1 MDFIFLISMNYV
13 IPMIRTGV
21 FITLTLLA
29 LNGCGYANATLVKKH
44 MVVAANPHAAKA
56 GLTILREGGSAVDAA
71 IAIQMTLTLVEPQSS
86 GIGGGAFMLHY
97 RPNKESKRK
106 GHIIN
111 AYDGRETAPSSAN
124 KDLFLDRQGKK
135 IPWKKRKAG
144 GKGVGVPG
152 LLRMLELS
160 HKHHGKLPWS
170 RLFEPAIKLAR
181 KGFAVSPRLNA
192 LIKRDRHLKNFPQ
205 SRKFFYTKEG
215 QPLPIGFRLQNLEL
229 ANTLQEIAKK
239 GASIFYTG
247 PIARDI
253 AKAVRNTHHL
263 PAKMNVSD
271 LAGYQPKMR
280 GVLCTAYRQW
290 SICGMPPPTSGGI
303 AVAQMLKILEP
314 FDFSRIPVG
323 STQAI
328 HLVAEAGKLA
338 FADRNHYVG
347 DPDYVT
353 VPVAGLLDPIYLASR
368 SATISA
374 DKAMGKAKPGN
385 LAHYAQG
392 TFAPDKGD
400 NRPISTSHISVVDSR
415 GNGVSMTTSIGTAFG
430 SRLMVRGFM
439 LNDELT
445 DFAPISHVNGR
456 PKANRVEP
464 GKRPRSSMSPTI
476 VTSEDGKLLM
486 LIGSPGGSSIIG
498 YVAKTLIAGLDWN
511 LTMQEAIA
519 LPNFLNK
526 NRKTELEKGTNLE
539 TIAPKLIK
547 LGHEVR
553 IRKKVSGLHGIRVR
567 AEGLEG
573 GADPRREGQAIGD

>member
-29 LNGCGYANATLVKKH
+29 LNGCGHANATLVKKH

-97 RPNKESKRK
+97 RPNKESKS

-124 KDLFLDRQGKK
+124 EDLFLDRQGKK

-215 QPLPIGFRLQNLEL
+215 QPLPIGSRLQNLEL

-263 PAKMNVSD
+263 PAKMKVSD

-314 FDFSRIPVG
+314 VDFSRIPVG

-539 TIAPKLIK
+539 TIVPKLIE

>member
-29 LNGCGYANATLVKKH
+29 LNGCGNANATLVKKH

-271 LAGYQPKMR
+271 LASYQPKMR

-303 AVAQMLKILEP
+303 AVAQILKILEP
-314 FDFSRIPVG
+314 FDFSRISITDLTLTP
-323 STQAI
+323 
-328 HLVAEAGKLA
+328 
-338 FADRNHYVG
+338 
-347 DPDYVT
+347 
-353 VPVAGLLDPIYLASR
+353 LLCRVMA
-368 SATISA
+368 
-374 DKAMGKAKPGN
+374 
-385 LAHYAQG
+385 
-392 TFAPDKGD
+392 
-400 NRPISTSHISVVDSR
+400 
-415 GNGVSMTTSIGTAFG
+415 VS
-430 SRLMVRGFM
+430 
-439 LNDELT
+439 
-445 DFAPISHVNGR
+445 
-456 PKANRVEP
+456 
-464 GKRPRSSMSPTI
+464 
-476 VTSEDGKLLM
+476 
-486 LIGSPGGSSIIG
+486 
-498 YVAKTLIAGLDWN
+498 
-511 LTMQEAIA
+511 
-519 LPNFLNK
+519 
-526 NRKTELEKGTNLE
+526 
-539 TIAPKLIK
+539 
-547 LGHEVR
+547 
-553 IRKKVSGLHGIRVR
+553 
-567 AEGLEG
+567 
-573 GADPRREGQAIGD
+573 

>member
-1 MDFIFLISMNYV
+1 MIRIFIFITSTLI
-13 IPMIRTGV
+13 
-21 FITLTLLA
+21 A
-29 LNGCGYANATLVKKH
+29 LNGFAYASSTLVKQH

-56 GLTILREGGSAVDAA
+56 GLAILRQGGSAVDAA

-97 RPNKESKRK
+97 SPNKVPKR
-106 GHIIN
+106 GPIID
-111 AYDGRETAPSSAN
+111 AYDGRETAPRSAN
-124 KDLFLDRQGKK
+124 KDLFLDRNGKK
-135 IPWKKRKAG
+135 IPWQKRKAG

-181 KGFAVSPRLNA
+181 KGFSVSPRLHA

-205 SRKFFYTKEG
+205 SRKFFFTKEG
-215 QPLPIGFRLQNLEL
+215 QPLPIGYRLKNIEL
-229 ANTLQEIAKK
+229 ANTLEEIAKK

-247 PIARDI
+247 EIARDI
-253 AKAVRNTHHL
+253 AKAISNTHHL
-263 PAKMNVSD
+263 PAKMNISD
-271 LAGYQPKMR
+271 LAGYQPKIR
-280 GVLCTAYRQW
+280 GVLCTGYREW
-290 SICGMPPPTSGGI
+290 RICGMPPPTSGGI

-338 FADRNHYVG
+338 FADRNYYVG

-353 VPVAGLLDPIYLASR
+353 VPVAELLDPIYLASR

-392 TFAPDKGD
+392 RFAPDKGD
-400 NRPISTSHISVVDSR
+400 KRPISTSHISVVDSR

-456 PKANRVEP
+456 PKANRVES

-498 YVAKTLIAGLDWN
+498 YVVKTLIAGLDWN
-511 LTMQEAIA
+511 LTMRESIA

-539 TIAPKLIK
+539 NIAPELIE
-547 LGHEVR
+547 LGHQVR
-553 IRKKVSGLHGIRVR
+553 IRKKVSGLHGIRIT
-567 AEGLEG
+567 AEGFEG